1 MIAGDP
7 YELDL
12 APAARRVLEVGPP
25 GGLPLAIAAAI
36 AELVR
41 GPLLAEPHRVGKP
54 LTFELDGYRAARRGS
69 YRVIYR
75 IDDDKHVVRV
85 LRIEHRGDVYRP
97 H

>member
-1 MIAGDP
+1 VTDSDP

-25 GGLPLAIAAAI
+25 RGLPLAIAVAVAAFG
-36 AELVR
+36 R

-54 LTFELDGYRAARRGS
+54 LLFELDAYRAARRGV

-75 IDDDKHVVRV
+75 IDDDKQVVHV
-85 LRIEHRGDVYRP
+85 LRIEHRADVYRSR
-97 H
+97 